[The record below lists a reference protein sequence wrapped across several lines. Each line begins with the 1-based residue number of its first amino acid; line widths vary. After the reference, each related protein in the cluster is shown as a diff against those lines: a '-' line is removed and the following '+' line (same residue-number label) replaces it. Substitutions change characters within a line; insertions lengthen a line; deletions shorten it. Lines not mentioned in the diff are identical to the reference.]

1 MIVIS
6 NFKQKGSKEM
16 PSFEKK
22 LTAFLEKNIIFII
35 LFVGIVLS
43 LVARI
48 SSFGFISDDMRGFLV
63 GWFGQIE
70 QLGKIHALDTQ
81 VGNYSVAYQTL
92 ISIMT
97 YIPVDPVIQYK
108 VLSVIFDYSLAAAAG
123 LIVYELKDKNK
134 FLGVLASLIVMYSPL
149 VIINSALWG
158 QCDSIYSSF
167 ALWSLYFFIKKK
179 YPVTFIMYGLS
190 CAFKLQ
196 AVFLLPFFLFAY
208 LRKKDFSLLYFLII
222 PAVMEFVCIPAMIMG
237 RGFKAAFSVYFYQT
251 ESCDKMYFNY
261 PSVWS
266 LFSDLKDVYRSID
279 YISSLKIAAVILAFV
294 VLMLIMAFLVIK
306 DVKIDSF
313 NTFLL
318 SFVFVFTCVLFLPGM
333 HERYGF
339 LYEIIGIILIFVIPK
354 TLWPLIV
361 ITALSCMTYG
371 ISLFGNI
378 AVTPLMGIANIL
390 SYAVYL
396 FFVFNRV
403 LKTNGAES

>member
-1 MIVIS
+1 
-6 NFKQKGSKEM
+6 M

-22 LTAFLEKNIIFII
+22 LTAFFEKNIIFII
-35 LFVGIVLS
+35 LFIGILLS

-48 SSFGFISDDMRGFLV
+48 ASFGFISDDMSGFLI

-70 QLGKIHALDTQ
+70 QLGKIHALNTQ

-108 VLSVIFDYSLAAAAG
+108 VLSVIFDYSLAAAVG
-123 LIVYELKDKNK
+123 LIVYELKDKSK
-134 FLGVLASLIVMYSPL
+134 FWGVLASLIVMFSPL
-149 VIINSALWG
+149 VLINSAVWG

-179 YPVTFIMYGLS
+179 YPVAFIMYGLS

-196 AVFLLPFFLFAY
+196 AIFLLPFFLFAY
-208 LRKKDFSLLYFLII
+208 LRKKDFSLLYFFII
-222 PAVMEFVCIPAMIMG
+222 PTVMEIVCIPAMIMG

-279 YISSLKIAAVILAFV
+279 FIGALKIAAVILAFV
-294 VLMLIMAFLVIK
+294 VLMLIMAYLIVK
-306 DVKIDSF
+306 DVKIDNI

-339 LYEIIGIILIFVIPK
+339 LYEIIGIVLIFIIPK

-361 ITALSCMTYG
+361 ITALSCITYG

-378 AVTPLMGIANIL
+378 SVTPIMGIANVL
-390 SYAVYL
+390 SYAFYL
-396 FFVFNRV
+396 FLI
-403 LKTNGAES
+403 LKKAVNGSETKS